1 MIRSFK
7 HDGIERF
14 FKTES
19 KAGIQP
25 KHATRLK
32 LQLQLLNTAES
43 AVEMNVPGWNWHP
56 LQSDLAG
63 HWAVKVNGNWRLTFS
78 FEGKDAVLV
87 DYQDYHW
94 GGFMGEMFNPPHPGL
109 ILRDTVLREDGGI
122 SVKEFAEKL
131 GMTRTAISRVV
142 NGKAAV
148 SPELAIR
155 LAALLNV
162 TARSWLTMQVE
173 YDLWQLRNK
182 RRPKI
187 RRLAA

>member
-1 MIRSFK
+1 
-7 HDGIERF
+7 
-14 FKTES
+14 
-19 KAGIQP
+19 
-25 KHATRLK
+25 
-32 LQLQLLNTAES
+32 
-43 AVEMNVPGWNWHP
+43 
-56 LQSDLAG
+56 
-63 HWAVKVNGNWRLTFS
+63 
-78 FEGKDAVLV
+78 
-87 DYQDYHW
+87 
-94 GGFMGEMFNPPHPGL
+94 MGEMFNPPHPGL
-109 ILRDTVLREDGGI
+109 ILKDTVLREDGGL

>member
-1 MIRSFK
+1 
-7 HDGIERF
+7 
-14 FKTES
+14 
-19 KAGIQP
+19 
-25 KHATRLK
+25 
-32 LQLQLLNTAES
+32 
-43 AVEMNVPGWNWHP
+43 
-56 LQSDLAG
+56 
-63 HWAVKVNGNWRLTFS
+63 
-78 FEGKDAVLV
+78 
-87 DYQDYHW
+87 
-94 GGFMGEMFNPPHPGL
+94 MGEMFNPPHPGL
-109 ILRDTVLREDGGI
+109 ILKDTVLREDGGI

>member
-1 MIRSFK
+1 MC
-7 HDGIERF
+7 
-14 FKTES
+14 
-19 KAGIQP
+19 
-25 KHATRLK
+25 
-32 LQLQLLNTAES
+32 
-43 AVEMNVPGWNWHP
+43 
-56 LQSDLAG
+56 
-63 HWAVKVNGNWRLTFS
+63 LTPI
-78 FEGKDAVLV
+78 DT
-87 DYQDYHW
+87 
-94 GGFMGEMFNPPHPGL
+94 
-109 ILRDTVLREDGGI
+109 LR
-122 SVKEFAEKL
+122 L

>member
-1 MIRSFK
+1 
-7 HDGIERF
+7 
-14 FKTES
+14 
-19 KAGIQP
+19 
-25 KHATRLK
+25 
-32 LQLQLLNTAES
+32 
-43 AVEMNVPGWNWHP
+43 
-56 LQSDLAG
+56 
-63 HWAVKVNGNWRLTFS
+63 
-78 FEGKDAVLV
+78 
-87 DYQDYHW
+87 
-94 GGFMGEMFNPPHPGL
+94 
-109 ILRDTVLREDGGI
+109 
-122 SVKEFAEKL
+122 
-131 GMTRTAISRVV
+131 MTRTAISRVV

>member
-1 MIRSFK
+1 
-7 HDGIERF
+7 
-14 FKTES
+14 
-19 KAGIQP
+19 
-25 KHATRLK
+25 
-32 LQLQLLNTAES
+32 
-43 AVEMNVPGWNWHP
+43 
-56 LQSDLAG
+56 
-63 HWAVKVNGNWRLTFS
+63 
-78 FEGKDAVLV
+78 
-87 DYQDYHW
+87 
-94 GGFMGEMFNPPHPGL
+94 MGEMFNPPHPGL

-162 TARSWLTMQVE
+162 SARSWLTMQVE

>member
-1 MIRSFK
+1 
-7 HDGIERF
+7 
-14 FKTES
+14 
-19 KAGIQP
+19 
-25 KHATRLK
+25 
-32 LQLQLLNTAES
+32 
-43 AVEMNVPGWNWHP
+43 
-56 LQSDLAG
+56 
-63 HWAVKVNGNWRLTFS
+63 
-78 FEGKDAVLV
+78 
-87 DYQDYHW
+87 
-94 GGFMGEMFNPPHPGL
+94 MGEMFNPPHPGL

-187 RRLAA
+187 LRLAA

>member
-1 MIRSFK
+1 
-7 HDGIERF
+7 
-14 FKTES
+14 
-19 KAGIQP
+19 
-25 KHATRLK
+25 
-32 LQLQLLNTAES
+32 
-43 AVEMNVPGWNWHP
+43 
-56 LQSDLAG
+56 
-63 HWAVKVNGNWRLTFS
+63 
-78 FEGKDAVLV
+78 
-87 DYQDYHW
+87 
-94 GGFMGEMFNPPHPGL
+94 MGEMFNPPHPGL
-109 ILRDTVLREDGGI
+109 ILKDTVLREDGGI

-187 RRLAA
+187 RRHHHE

>member
-1 MIRSFK
+1 
-7 HDGIERF
+7 
-14 FKTES
+14 
-19 KAGIQP
+19 
-25 KHATRLK
+25 
-32 LQLQLLNTAES
+32 
-43 AVEMNVPGWNWHP
+43 
-56 LQSDLAG
+56 
-63 HWAVKVNGNWRLTFS
+63 
-78 FEGKDAVLV
+78 
-87 DYQDYHW
+87 
-94 GGFMGEMFNPPHPGL
+94 MGEMFNPPHPGL

-187 RRLAA
+187 RRLAGVDIPKR

>member
-1 MIRSFK
+1 
-7 HDGIERF
+7 
-14 FKTES
+14 
-19 KAGIQP
+19 
-25 KHATRLK
+25 
-32 LQLQLLNTAES
+32 
-43 AVEMNVPGWNWHP
+43 
-56 LQSDLAG
+56 
-63 HWAVKVNGNWRLTFS
+63 
-78 FEGKDAVLV
+78 
-87 DYQDYHW
+87 
-94 GGFMGEMFNPPHPGL
+94 MGEMFNPPHPGL
-109 ILRDTVLREDGGI
+109 ILKDTVLREDGGI

-162 TARSWLTMQVE
+162 SARSWLTMQVE

>member
-1 MIRSFK
+1 
-7 HDGIERF
+7 
-14 FKTES
+14 
-19 KAGIQP
+19 
-25 KHATRLK
+25 
-32 LQLQLLNTAES
+32 
-43 AVEMNVPGWNWHP
+43 
-56 LQSDLAG
+56 
-63 HWAVKVNGNWRLTFS
+63 
-78 FEGKDAVLV
+78 
-87 DYQDYHW
+87 
-94 GGFMGEMFNPPHPGL
+94 MGEMFNPLHPGL

-148 SPELAIR
+148 GPEPAIR